1 MRKPAPPL
9 PEPTMN
15 ALQVCEAL
23 CDLDV
28 NERSRALAL
37 FVGMQEVEPGVFRAD
52 LSILSRDRVV
62 AVATLAQLVPMDC
75 AKGTLV
81 YCFPGLPPR

>member
-1 MRKPAPPL
+1 MRKPSPPM
-9 PEPTMN
+9 PKPTMS

-23 CDLDV
+23 CDLEGMD
-28 NERSRALAL
+28 RSRALAL

-52 LSILSRDRVV
+52 LSILNRDRVV
-62 AVATLAQLVPMDC
+62 AAAILAQLVPMDG
-75 AKGTLV
+75 AKGSLV

>member
-1 MRKPAPPL
+1 MSKKPTMPKPD
-9 PEPTMN
+9 MN

-23 CDLDV
+23 SALDKQ
-28 NERSRALAL
+28 EQSRAIAL

-52 LSILSRDRVV
+52 LSILNKDRVV
-62 AVATLAQLVPMDC
+62 AGAVLAQLIPMEG

-81 YCFPGLPPR
+81 FCFPGLPPR